1 MKKKNPTCQE
11 HLLWF
16 LGFEDKEWANRWR
29 MPLCFLSLVLH
40 REAEQ
45 GEFPGCL
52 FYAVFF
58 GRIRVDGSRGDNLWV
73 CSERKRSFALSMLLL
88 IQPTDTRGVST
99 VLDTCWREGK
109 PLGTKAPHSL
119 EIRLNSLGIAFR
131 SCLLSFL
138 EVRHT
143 TWPPHSSASSFV
155 NGNSVRGRF
164 LWGADGHT
172 AAVLGLEEV
181 RRCMSCSY
189 QCSVCCVLWE

>member
-1 MKKKNPTCQE
+1 MTNAFVLSESCITQRSWARRISWMFILCCI
-11 HLLWF
+11 LWKDLSGWF
-16 LGFEDKEWANRWR
+16 TGWQFVGVFWEKMFFRSEYALAYPANRYSWSIYHAR
-29 MPLCFLSLVLH
+29 YLLER
-40 REAEQ
+40 REAS
-45 GEFPGCL
+45 G
-52 FYAVFF
+52 A
-58 GRIRVDGSRGDNLWV
+58 
-73 CSERKRSFALSMLLL
+73 
-88 IQPTDTRGVST
+88 
-99 VLDTCWREGK
+99 
-109 PLGTKAPHSL
+109 KAPHSL

-138 EVRHT
+138 EVRHI
-143 TWPPHSSASSFV
+143 TWPPHSTASSFV